1 MDRVVSQLLTEIDK
15 LSTEAAPRT
24 SQLSDVVHFLSRQQL
39 FSSATYVNE
48 NQNHFLSLQIAFS
61 WLINRSIQYHLAP
74 TPSSQSSTP
83 KPPSSA
89 AIVPSGVFI
98 IGATN
103 RPDLLDA
110 ALLRP
115 GRFDRKIYLSVCKVI
130 TTNTSFEIQHKQ

>member
-61 WLINRSIQYHLAP
+61 
-74 TPSSQSSTP
+74 
-83 KPPSSA
+83 
-89 AIVPSGVFI
+89 
-98 IGATN
+98 
-103 RPDLLDA
+103 
-110 ALLRP
+110 
-115 GRFDRKIYLSVCKVI
+115 
-130 TTNTSFEIQHKQ
+130 